1 MPATISSTFDI
12 VIDETIA
19 AAGSVTIANPGRSY
33 RVVSM
38 FVTGSN
44 NAVAALTRVGTA
56 GNVAVSSL
64 VTGDLNDFPSVIT
77 VANTA
82 VDDENLLLS
91 EMSLAAGI
99 TRAVIVC
106 EAAVPEPLTVI
117 LT

>member
-19 AAGSVTIANPGRSY
+19 VGLSVTIANPGRAY
-33 RVVSM
+33 NIVSM
-38 FVTGSN
+38 FVTGLN
-44 NAVAALTRVGTA
+44 GGIATLTRVGTA
-56 GNVAVSSL
+56 GTVAVSTL
-64 VTGDLNDFPSVIT
+64 VTGDLNDFPSVVT
-77 VANTA
+77 LANTA

-91 EMSLAAGI
+91 VAGATV